1 MIHLQECGLR
11 ADELVADGHGA
22 RGGRQGAGRGG
33 RSRGGRGGAR
43 REQAVQLIQLVHYY
57 LVRLALFVLS

>member
-33 RSRGGRGGAR
+33 RGGAR